1 VNDILDFLS
10 NAKIIEL
17 ASDRRVLFGAAVL
30 FVLAIFF
37 RWKVIMLLMFAMGAT
52 IGVIRYANM
61 EDGQVAINQNLIT
74 FSLGTAV
81 VAGILIYFLFI
92 RSD

>member
-1 VNDILDFLS
+1 MKDILEFLS

-17 ASDRRVLFGAAVL
+17 ASDTRVVFAAAVL
-30 FVLAIFF
+30 FILAVLF
-37 RWKVIMLLMFAMGAT
+37 RWKVIMLLLFAIGAT
-52 IGVIRYANM
+52 IGVIRYANVG
-61 EDGQVAINQNLIT
+61 DGQLAINQNLIT

>member
-1 VNDILDFLS
+1 VKDILEFLS

-17 ASDRRVLFGAAVL
+17 ASDTRVVFAAAVL
-30 FVLAIFF
+30 FILAVLF
-37 RWKVIMLLMFAMGAT
+37 RWKVIMLLLFAIGAT
-52 IGVIRYANM
+52 IGVIRYANVG
-61 EDGQVAINQNLIT
+61 DGQLAINQNLIT